1 MRWNCRPCALNQ
13 TVDFISGEL
22 TASTNSAYFAS
33 LPFLNATVPA
43 KRHRK
48 RLAWRWLTSEQAS
61 AAWRRRCAMAA
72 LRKDACR
79 AAALGRAPRV
89 EGKRA
94 ALRAAFDAASPTDPN
109 LFYVNASSFWH
120 ELWHESPTVG
130 GCHPTDE
137 GGELIAE
144 FYTRMI
150 PKWLATTTAAA
161 AAAAAG
167 SRD

>member
-1 MRWNCRPCALNQ
+1 MLSYFRTHGHAMTPIVLAEG
-13 TVDFISGEL
+13 TPAGGEWL
-22 TASTNSAYFAS
+22 LPTTRAS
-33 LPFLNATVPA
+33 
-43 KRHRK
+43 
-48 RLAWRWLTSEQAS
+48 
-61 AAWRRRCAMAA
+61 M
-72 LRKDACR
+72 
-79 AAALGRAPRV
+79 

-109 LFYVNASSFWH
+109 LFYVNASSFWPV
-120 ELWHESPTVG
+120 LWHESPTVG

-150 PKWLATTTAAA
+150 PKWLATA